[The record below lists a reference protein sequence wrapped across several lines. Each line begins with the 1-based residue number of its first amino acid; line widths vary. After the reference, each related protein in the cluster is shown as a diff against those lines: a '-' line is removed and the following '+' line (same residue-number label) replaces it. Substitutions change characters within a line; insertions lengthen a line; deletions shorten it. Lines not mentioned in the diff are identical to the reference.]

1 MTKQQKK
8 KDKKQRRLIT
18 FWKKNYFLLFEL
30 IGTTFKQIYYASRWL
45 DNPVKWSPRDI
56 TTTPPPH
63 VKEDKDSVTTEL
75 REMCLDLLLK
85 TIEKKGFQRV
95 PTMAKELYTKGKS
108 WWPQFPW
115 NCQLPAVIAERHK
128 LSLAWYDFGRTLI
141 RANYQYL

>member
-45 DNPVKWSPRDI
+45 DNPINWSPRDI
-56 TTTPPPH
+56 STTPPSLSA
-63 VKEDKDSVTTEL
+63 EDKDSVTTEL

-85 TIEKKGFQRV
+85 TIEMKGFQRV
-95 PTMAKELYTKGKS
+95 PAMAKKLYKQGKA
-108 WWPQFPW
+108 
-115 NCQLPAVIAERHK
+115 C
-128 LSLAWYDFGRTLI
+128 
-141 RANYQYL
+141 